1 MCALNWWVPPPPL
14 QCVTTR
20 NRAAETTK
28 KNILKIQRLL
38 CLTGLSSFCWWDLLS
53 ETAPTRFYLLLYS
66 RWRSPRSPFALWM
79 PCTALSS
86 GTDINHVGPRG
97 PRHASSNLLLFTSL
111 TYHWFLTLFQS
122 SKTTIWSPTRQHFTR
137 QILFCTLQDASLD
150 NQEYIVHDQQGS
162 GYSIIIQRQ
171 CFCSMILQLPQPLS
185 WGCVVVHAHTQ
196 VSLCGSQARTWT
208 GSTTAQRAR
217 LVHNVLCIPVK

>member
-1 MCALNWWVPPPPL
+1 MCVHWIDEYPLPPL

-38 CLTGLSSFCWWDLLS
+38 CLTGLSSFCWWDLVS
-53 ETAPTRFYLLLYS
+53 ETAPTLFYLLLYS
-66 RWRSPRSPFALWM
+66 SSRSPRSSFALSM
-79 PCTALSS
+79 PCTAHSS
-86 GTDINHVGPRG
+86 ETDINHVGLHGLRY
-97 PRHASSNLLLFTSL
+97 ASSNLPLFASITHHL
-111 TYHWFLTLFQS
+111 FLTLCQS

-185 WGCVVVHAHTQ
+185 WGCVVVHA
-196 VSLCGSQARTWT
+196 RTM
-208 GSTTAQRAR
+208 SHCVDLRRAPEPAAPQ
-217 LVHNVLCIPVK
+217 LSGHA